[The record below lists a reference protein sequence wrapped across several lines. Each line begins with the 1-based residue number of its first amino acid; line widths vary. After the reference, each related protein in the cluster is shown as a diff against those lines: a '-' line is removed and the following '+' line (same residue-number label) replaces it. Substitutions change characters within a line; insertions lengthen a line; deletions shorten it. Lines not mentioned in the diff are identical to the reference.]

1 MQMDVNGIK
10 QHVLPHYLTAA
21 ELEYANLTVAPLG
34 NGHINS
40 TWLVSSNQRRMVLQQ
55 LNTQVFTS
63 PWSVVENAMVIA
75 NFLQQQTDNYALLLT
90 YPVLTLAGQLAVED
104 AQHGFWRAIS
114 FVENSHSIEK
124 MHTTEQAQQTA
135 YAFGTFAAA
144 LGQMDTQQLQQTIP
158 DFRHLAARLQRLQQV
173 AQDDPQQRRQHCLQW
188 LAFAE
193 SQRALLDEV
202 AEMEAKLPLR
212 ICHNDTKINNLL
224 FDADN
229 QPMAVVDLDTCMPGY
244 LMYDFGDMVRSC
256 CASVAEDA
264 TQLAEIDVL
273 PDYFAAISQG
283 WLQALAPVMTPLER
297 DSLWLGVKVVTL
309 MLAVRFLTDYLDGD
323 RYFRIHHAE
332 HNLERAINQFTL
344 YQRFVEHQDQL
355 QPLLQADPI
364 FAE

>member
-1 MQMDVNGIK
+1 MQMDVNDIK

-21 ELEYANLTVAPLG
+21 ELEHVSLTVAPLG

-40 TWLVSSNQRRMVLQQ
+40 TWLVSSNQRRFVLQQ
-55 LNTQVFTS
+55 LNTQVFTT

-90 YPVLTLAGQLAVED
+90 YPVLTLAGQLAVDDCE
-104 AQHGFWRAIS
+104 HGFWRAIS

-124 MHTTEQAQQTA
+124 MHTTAQAQQTA
-135 YAFGTFAAA
+135 YAFGSFAAA
-144 LGQMDTQQLQQTIP
+144 LGQLDATLLQQTIT
-158 DFRHLAARLQRLQQV
+158 DFRHLAARMTRLQQL
-173 AQDDPQQRRQHCLQW
+173 AAEDPLQRRQYCQPW
-188 LAFAE
+188 LDFAA

-202 AEMEAKLPLR
+202 AQMEAQLPLR

-224 FDADN
+224 FDDDN

-264 TQLAEIDVL
+264 TQLADIDVL
-273 PDYFAAISQG
+273 PEYFAAISQG
-283 WLQALAPVMTPLER
+283 WLQALAPVMTQLER
-297 DSLWLGVKVVTL
+297 ESLWLGVKVVTL
-309 MLAVRFLTDYLDGD
+309 MLAIRFLTDYLDGD
-323 RYFRIHHAE
+323 RYFRIHHAG

-344 YQRFVEHQDQL
+344 YQRFVEHEAQL
-355 QPLLQADPI
+355 KPLL
-364 FAE
+364 ESE